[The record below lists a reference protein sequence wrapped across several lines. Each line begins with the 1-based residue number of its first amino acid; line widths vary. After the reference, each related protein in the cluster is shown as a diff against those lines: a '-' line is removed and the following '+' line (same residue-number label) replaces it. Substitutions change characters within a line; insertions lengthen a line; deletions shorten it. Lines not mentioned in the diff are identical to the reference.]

1 MCADNPPME
10 PTANDPV
17 DPSQWNEDTMAGEPL
32 AELPA
37 VVELLRRRC
46 GVDFSGY
53 KTTTLTR
60 RVRHR
65 MAQEQVGAGAQYLRR
80 LETDEAERQ
89 ALCGDLLIHVTE
101 FFRDTSAFAYLAE
114 VVLSSDVL
122 DDEWHLLVETRRE
135 PTSCPTCGAVALP
148 PKTCASGRRAAPR
161 GRRPTPW
168 PCWRWMWP
176 DAWGSMAM

>member
-1 MCADNPPME
+1 ME

-114 VVLSSDVL
+114 VVLPD
-122 DDEWHLLVETRRE
+122 LL
-135 PTSCPTCGAVALP
+135 
-148 PKTCASGRRAAPR
+148 R
-161 GRRPTPW
+161 GRPSTEDLRIWSAGCATGQEAYTLAMLALDVAGRMGFHGNVKVFATDLGTQALEVASRGSYTRP
-168 PCWRWMWP
+168 
-176 DAWGSMAM
+176 